1 MLLVTLEDIMK
12 GRVGANQPSWFRLYL
27 RDDQKMS
34 EAVLE
39 KAGRSGL
46 RLLCCLMRLLL
57 GRGGG

>member
-1 MLLVTLEDIMK
+1 MLLVTLEDTMK
-12 GRVGANQPSWFRLYL
+12 SKASARQPAWIRLYL
-27 RDDQKMS
+27 RGDLKMS